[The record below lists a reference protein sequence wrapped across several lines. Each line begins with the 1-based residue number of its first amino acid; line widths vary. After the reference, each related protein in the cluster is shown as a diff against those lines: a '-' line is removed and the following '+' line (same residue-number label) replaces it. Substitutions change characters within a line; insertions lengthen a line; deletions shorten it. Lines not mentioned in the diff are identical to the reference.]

1 MDALPGAAA
10 AAVVAHLLDER
21 DLAALQC
28 SCRFWRGVLAD
39 NAALWRTLLER
50 RFGGAAAAAVP
61 GAGEAAAGGEAA
73 AARALRLRFAELAQ
87 LERPAPQL
95 DRIIHLD
102 GTHLQE
108 VSEPGSRSAIKVH
121 SVSWLELACRFV
133 GVLPGRY
140 RACWRMRLCGHFHFT
155 GGRLVVRHLPAT
167 CPAALEAVAAG
178 AADPL
183 LPILQEDGVRGQLRA
198 NAAPE
203 PREARTQLTVV
214 TRAHLDEAFQQEGS
228 DLFEQCSAPFEAPC
242 ISVVYAKFHS
252 PQGSTV
258 GMLFDSVRLERL

>member
-1 MDALPGAAA
+1 MVDGSACHAILPA
-10 AAVVAHLLDER
+10 
-21 DLAALQC
+21 
-28 SCRFWRGVLAD
+28 CRS
-39 NAALWRTLLER
+39 
-50 RFGGAAAAAVP
+50 P
-61 GAGEAAAGGEAA
+61 
-73 AARALRLRFAELAQ
+73 AQ
-87 LERPAPQL
+87 LALLQL
-95 DRIIHLD
+95 PPNPVHCMH
-102 GTHLQE
+102 TVLQE

-214 TRAHLDEAFQQEGS
+214 TRAHLDEAFQQVGGRG
-228 DLFEQCSAPFEAPC
+228 LMRPLAPC
-242 ISVVYAKFHS
+242 CAGPHRQ
-252 PQGSTV
+252 QGNAWRPAMGASFERGQ
-258 GMLFDSVRLERL
+258 GMLPVT